1 MPQTTIRGCTINYEV
16 LGLGGPWVALTPGGR
31 NGMQGMRGLGA
42 RLAEGG
48 YRALIYD
55 RRNCGASDVI
65 IGGALSEQEEWAED
79 LYELLRQVA
88 TVPAYVGGSS
98 AGCRVSLLLA
108 IRHPDAIKA
117 LLLTAVSGGQ
127 VAAERLGYNYYGQF
141 IEAAQRGGMQAVM
154 EMPFFAERIEQNPSN
169 RERLLAMN
177 PNEFRAIM
185 ARWRAFFTADK
196 PIIGATEAEL
206 RAIEAPAIIM
216 PGNDEVHPLAVGENL
231 HRIMKRSELVPQLL
245 TEAEVATLRDHGGA
259 PAAQA
264 ERTARL
270 APFLL
275 DFLTRQE
282 QAVTAAAPA

>member
-1 MPQTTIRGCTINYEV
+1 
-16 LGLGGPWVALTPGGR
+16 
-31 NGMQGMRGLGA
+31 MQGMRGLGA

-65 IGGALSEQEEWAED
+65 ISGALSEQEEWAED
-79 LYELLRQVA
+79 LFELLRQVA
-88 TVPAYVGGSS
+88 AAPAYVGGSS

-108 IRHPDAIKA
+108 IRHPEAIKA

-127 VAAERLGYNYYGQF
+127 IAAERLGYNYYGQF
-141 IEAAQRGGMQAVM
+141 IEAAQRGGMQAVI
-154 EMPFFAERIEQNPSN
+154 ETPFFAERIAQNSGS
-169 RERLLAMN
+169 RGRLLGTD
-177 PNEFRAIM
+177 PNEFCAIM

-196 PIIGATEAEL
+196 PVIGATEAEL

-216 PGNDEVHPLAVGENL
+216 PGNDEVHPRAVGENL

-245 TEAEVATLRDHGGA
+245 TEAEVAALREQGGA
-259 PAAQA
+259 PAVQA

-282 QAVTAAAPA
+282 QTVAAAAPA

>member
-1 MPQTTIRGCTINYEV
+1 MPQTTIRGCTIHYEV

-31 NGMQGMRGLGA
+31 NGMQGIRGLA
-42 RLAEGG
+42 ERLAPSH
-48 YRALIYD
+48 RALIYD

-216 PGNDEVHPLAVGENL
+216 PGNDEVHPRAVGENL